1 MHILHE
7 EIMQKIHNLL
17 TNYSSDFV
25 ILYFS
30 KNLYKELDIMALTY
44 ITNGKIILPDAVVC
58 GKSLAFDR
66 DTGKI
71 CGVVDNVPADAD
83 IIDASGNYVAP
94 GLVDIHIH
102 GYLGEDTCDAKPEG
116 IRKMAYGVV
125 RNGVTSFL
133 PTTMTVSKEQIVASL
148 NAVRSLKEESKTWGG
163 AEIIG
168 VHAEGPF
175 INPSKKGAQAEE
187 NILSPDADFIIEN
200 SDIITYVTLAP
211 EMDEGHKCIKKLAE
225 ESDVLISMGHSDANF
240 EEAMSAARDGV
251 NHSTHLFNAMS
262 ALAHR
267 NPGVVGAALASENVS
282 VEVIA
287 DTFHINPGLYSIIA
301 KVKGDKMVLITDCTR
316 AGGMPDGEYELGGQP
331 IFLKGI
337 ECRLADGTIAGSVL
351 KLNHAVKN
359 VIEHTNL
366 PIYEIFKMASLN
378 PANAIRC
385 GERKGSL
392 EAGKDADIIIT
403 DENINIIRTIKKGNT
418 IYEA

>member
-1 MHILHE
+1 
-7 EIMQKIHNLL
+7 
-17 TNYSSDFV
+17 
-25 ILYFS
+25 
-30 KNLYKELDIMALTY
+30 MALTY
-44 ITNGKIILPDAVVC
+44 IIGGKIVLPEAVIE
-58 GKSLAFDR
+58 GKALAFSQE
-66 DTGKI
+66 TGKI
-71 CGVVDNVPADAD
+71 EGIVDTVPAGAKT
-83 IIDASGNYVAP
+83 IDAGGNYVAP

-116 IRKMAYGVV
+116 IKKMAYGVAQ
-125 RNGVTSFL
+125 NGVTSFL
-133 PTTMTVSKEQIVASL
+133 PTTMTVAKNEIIDAL
-148 NAVRSLKEESKTWGG
+148 NAVRSVKEESKTWDG

-175 INPSKKGAQAEE
+175 INPNKKGAQAEE
-187 NILSPDADFIIEN
+187 NILVPDADFILEN
-200 SDIITYVTLAP
+200 ADIITSVTLAP
-211 EMDEGHKCIKKLAE
+211 EMDPDHKCIKKLAA
-225 ESDVLISMGHSDANF
+225 ESKVLVSMGHTDAKF

-251 NHSTHLFNAMS
+251 NHATHLFNAMS

-316 AGGMPDGEYELGGQP
+316 AGGMPDGEYDLGGQP

-351 KLNHAVKN
+351 KLNHAVRN
-359 VIEHTNL
+359 VLANTTL
-366 PIYEIFKMASLN
+366 PVNEVFKMASLN
-378 PANAIRC
+378 PATSIHCADRI
-385 GERKGSL
+385 GSL
-392 EAGKDADIIIT
+392 EAGKDADIIIV
-403 DENINIIRTIKKGNT
+403 DNDINVLRTIKKGRT

>member
-1 MHILHE
+1 
-7 EIMQKIHNLL
+7 
-17 TNYSSDFV
+17 
-25 ILYFS
+25 
-30 KNLYKELDIMALTY
+30 MALTY
-44 ITNGKIILPDAVVC
+44 IIGGKIVLPEAVVE
-58 GKSLAFDR
+58 GKALAFSKE
-66 DTGKI
+66 TGKI
-71 CGVVDNVPADAD
+71 EGVVDTVPQGADV
-83 IIDASGNYVAP
+83 IDACGNYVAP

-116 IRKMAYGVV
+116 IKKMAYGVAQ
-125 RNGVTSFL
+125 NGVTSFL
-133 PTTMTVSKEQIVASL
+133 PTTMTVAKNEIIDAL
-148 NAVRSLKEESKTWGG
+148 NAVRSVKEASKTWDG

-175 INPSKKGAQAEE
+175 INPNKKGAQAEE
-187 NILSPDADFIIEN
+187 NILVPDADFLLEN
-200 SDIITYVTLAP
+200 EDIITSVTLAP
-211 EMDEGHKCIKKLAE
+211 EMDPGHKCIKCLAAK
-225 ESDVLISMGHSDANF
+225 SKMLVSMGHTDAKF

-251 NHSTHLFNAMS
+251 NHATHLFNAMS

-316 AGGMPDGEYELGGQP
+316 AGGMPDGEYDLGGQP

-351 KLNHAVKN
+351 KLNNAVKN
-359 VIEHTNL
+359 VLDHTSL
-366 PIYEIFKMASLN
+366 PVNEVFKMASLN
-378 PANAIRC
+378 PATAIHVADRI
-385 GERKGSL
+385 GSL
-392 EAGKDADIIIT
+392 EAGKDADIIIV
-403 DENINIIRTIKKGNT
+403 DNDINVLRTIKKGRT